1 MKFIRLQSAFL
12 ALGFLM
18 MACVV
23 ANLTTPAAFG
33 QSSNTGTVV
42 GTVEDQS
49 GAVIQGATITLT
61 DLSTK
66 TERKTA
72 TSHTGQ
78 YVFVNIPPGDYAITA
93 SKSGFANDKVASQ
106 TVTVGTQ
113 TTANFRLQVG
123 TAQQTIEVKT
133 SGADLQT
140 INSTVGSTVDAVS
153 LAQLPSFLHDTG
165 TFTALQAGVS
175 PDGSV
180 AGTVNDQNTFS
191 LDGGNNSNDM
201 DGSMAV
207 YTTSFAEDPTGVAGQ
222 EGDLSASPT
231 GVIPTPQDSVEEFK
245 VNTANQTADFNNSA
259 GAQVEIVTKRG
270 TEKWHATAYEYY
282 LDNDESANTWDN
294 KVGPVLATPSA
305 VNPVPHWHYSK
316 YGYAGGGPLIP
327 KNILGGKTFFFANYQ
342 AWRWPKSETYERAV
356 PSAAM
361 ASGLIT
367 ISGTQYNLGNPNTA
381 TYGPMLDPRHIGI
394 APDVKTMWATME
406 PTGNDVNCSGSLGAD
421 SHNRCDGV
429 NTIGFKA
436 NMPIPYKD
444 NFFVARL
451 DHDFGSKWH
460 FMTSYRYYKLTTTS
474 DVQTDIGGGFA
485 GDKVGVPTAVASRP
499 QQPWYLV
506 GGLTTNVTSKL
517 TNDFHYSFLRNYWS
531 WADNNAPPQ
540 ISGLGG
546 ALEPQGESP
555 ILALT
560 PYNVNT
566 QQIRTRFWDGKDNF
580 FRDDVTYLK
589 GSHLFQF
596 GGQYQHNFDYHQRS
610 DNGGGINFTPTYQLG
625 DASGAPNIDLSG
637 LGGGYPVNDPT
648 NGPTAKRL
656 AAAVYGMVTDSQ
668 VAYTRQGPTLALNP
682 PLTKAFDKSTITYYN
697 IYFSDTWHLKPTF
710 TLTYGMGWTL
720 EMPPTEQTGKQTVL
734 VDSADNP
741 VELNDYLA
749 QRKTAALA
757 GNVYNPELGFA
768 MVGNV
773 GAGLKYPYNPFYG
786 SFSPRVSAAWNP
798 KFESQSLLGRIFGHD
813 STVLR
818 GGYSHSYGRLN
829 GVTQVLVPLLGIG
842 LIQPVQ
848 CTLATAG
855 NTTDPGQGLPSSATC
870 GGASGTTSPNA
881 LTAFRIGTDGNS
893 APLAA
898 AAATLPQPIYPGYN
912 SAEGSASEGIDPKFR
927 PDVIDSFD
935 ITIQRQLS
943 RKTLVEVGYIG
954 RLIHHEYQPINL
966 NAVPYMMS
974 VGGQQFQAAYAN
986 IEKAL
991 GCATSAAQC
1000 GSNVPS
1006 PYLPHSTTPNPA
1018 YATYINTLAGGTS
1031 QPFFQSALL
1040 SPYCH
1045 GTDPS
1050 HTATSTAGQT
1060 SDIGTFSNGSG
1071 TYANCTA
1078 AVLDNELGNL
1088 EGQDV
1093 WHMWGD
1099 LDGGNFNFAPTMT
1112 QNGPNAQFSS
1122 GVALNASIGHGNY
1135 NGGFVSVSTT
1145 DWHGVTLH
1153 ENFTYSKSLGTGA
1166 VTQSSS
1172 EYTAND
1178 AFNLDAMYGVQAF
1191 NRKFVYNMYGVWQD
1205 PWYKDQRQ
1213 VIGRLVGGWAFAP
1226 IFVMGN
1232 GEPLACGTN
1241 TGAGAWGSGDGNDY
1255 FDNEECVFTSKYN
1268 GGVHSHYGVTGS
1280 NGVGTT
1286 HGTTKGSEVNMFA
1299 NPEAVYDQVR
1309 APILGI
1315 DTKNPGLGPIIGL
1328 PYWNLNLSAQKDF
1341 KVWKSATIELSFIFQ
1356 NLLNHNVL
1364 ADPGLNIGSPASWG
1378 RQTAQENIPRKIEY
1392 GTRVS
1397 W

>member
-1 MKFIRLQSAFL
+1 MRLIRLQSAFL

-18 MACVV
+18 MAGVV
-23 ANLTTPAAFG
+23 ANLTTPVAFG
-33 QSSNTGTVV
+33 QSTNSGTVV
-42 GTVEDQS
+42 GVVEDPS
-49 GAVIQGATITLT
+49 GAVIQGATVALT

-66 TERKTA
+66 SERKTT

-78 YVFVNIPPGDYAITA
+78 YVFVNVPPGDYSITA
-93 SKSGFANDKVASQ
+93 SKSGFATDKVANQ

-113 TTANFRLQVG
+113 TTANFKLQVG
-123 TAQQTIEVKT
+123 SDATTIEVKT

-140 INSTVGSTVDAVS
+140 INSTVGSTVDPVS
-153 LAQLPSFLHDTG
+153 LAQLPSFLHDVG

-207 YTTSFAEDPTGVAGQ
+207 YTSSFAEDPTGVAGQ

-231 GVIPTPQDSVEEFK
+231 GVMPTPQDSVEEFK

-294 KVGPVLATPSA
+294 NLSGT
-305 VNPVPHWHYSK
+305 PVPHWHYSK
-316 YGYAGGGPLIP
+316 YGYAGGGPVIP

-342 AWRWPKSETYERAV
+342 AWRYPQSETYERAV

-361 ASGLIT
+361 ATGLIT
-367 ISGTQYNLGNPNTA
+367 VAGTQYNVGNPNTG
-381 TYGPMLDPRHIGI
+381 TYGPMLDPRGIGI
-394 APDVKTMWATME
+394 NPAVKTMWTTME
-406 PTGNDVNCSGSLGAD
+406 PAGNDTSCGNLASD
-421 SHNRCDGV
+421 SHDRCDSV

-444 NFFVARL
+444 DFFVARL
-451 DHDFGSKWH
+451 DHDFGPKWH
-460 FMTSYRYYKLTTTS
+460 FMTSYRYYKLTKTS
-474 DVQTDIGGGFA
+474 DVQVDIGGGFA
-485 GDKVGVPTAVASRP
+485 GDKVGVPTAVAHRP
-499 QQPWYLV
+499 QQPWYYV
-506 GGLTTNVTSKL
+506 AGLTTNITSNV

-555 ILALT
+555 TLALV

-589 GSHLFQF
+589 GNHLFQF

-610 DNGGGINFTPTYQLG
+610 DNGGGINFTTTYQLG
-625 DASGAPNIDLSG
+625 DASGAPNIDMSG
-637 LGGGYPVNDPT
+637 LAGYPTDST
-648 NGPTAKRL
+648 SKRL
-656 AAAVYGMVTDSQ
+656 AAAVLGMVTDSQ

-682 PLTKAFDKSTITYYN
+682 PLTKAFDKSVITYYN
-697 IYFSDTWHLKPTF
+697 VYFSDTWHLKPSL

-720 EMPPTEQTGKQTVL
+720 ELPPTEQTGKQTVL

-741 VELNDYLA
+741 VELNDYLV

-773 GAGLKYPYNPFYG
+773 GSGRKYPYDPFYG
-786 SFSPRVSAAWNP
+786 SFSPRLSAAWNP
-798 KFESQSLLGRIFGHD
+798 KFESHSLAGHIFGHD
-813 STVLR
+813 STVVR

-855 NTTDPGQGLPSSATC
+855 NTTDPGQGLPTSATC
-870 GGASGTTSPNA
+870 GGANGTTKPSA
-881 LTAFRIGTDGNS
+881 ATAFRIGTDGNS

-898 AAATLPQPIYPGYN
+898 ASPTLPQPIYPGYN

-966 NAVPYMMS
+966 NAVPYMFS
-974 VGGQQFQAAYAN
+974 AGGQQFQTAYAA

-1000 GSNVPS
+1000 GSTIVPA
-1006 PYLPHSTTPNPA
+1006 YLPNPGGPTLPPVANPA
-1018 YATYINTLAGGTS
+1018 YPGSVNALAIANP
-1031 QPFFQSALL
+1031 QPFFNAMLNST
-1040 SPYCH
+1040 YCT
-1045 GTDPS
+1045 GTGKF
-1050 HTATSTAGQT
+1050 ANNIA
-1060 SDIGTFSNGSG
+1060 G

-1078 AVLDNELGNL
+1078 AVLDQELGNL
-1088 EGQDV
+1088 ESQDV
-1093 WHMWGD
+1093 WHTWGD
-1099 LDGGNFNFAPTMT
+1099 MDGSSNFAPTMT

-1178 AFNLDAMYGVQAF
+1178 PFNLNAMYGVQAF
-1191 NRKFVYNMYGVWQD
+1191 NRKFVYNMYGVWQE

-1213 VIGRLVGGWAFAP
+1213 IIGRLAGGWSFAP

-1232 GEPLACGTN
+1232 GEPLNCGTI
-1241 TGAGAWGSGDGNDY
+1241 TGAAAWGSGDGNNY
-1255 FDNEECVFTSKYN
+1255 FDNEQCVFTSKYN
-1268 GGVHSHYGVTGS
+1268 GGVHSHYGITGGTDPYGNS
-1280 NGVGTT
+1280 VGVNTAGTT
-1286 HGTTKGSEVNMFA
+1286 TGTEVNMFA
-1299 NPEAVYDQVR
+1299 NPVAVFDQVR

-1315 DTKNPGLGPIIGL
+1315 DTKNPGLGPIIGM
-1328 PYWNLNLSAQKDF
+1328 PYWNLNMSAQKDI
-1341 KVWKSATIELSFIFQ
+1341 KVWKRATVQLTFIFQ
-1356 NLLNHNVL
+1356 NLFNHNVFQ
-1364 ADPGLNIGSPASWG
+1364 DPGLNLANSAGWG
-1378 RQTAQENIPRKIEY
+1378 DQTVQENQPRKIEY
-1392 GTRVS
+1392 GGRVS